1 MLHDLLSEHLSTVE
15 AVVRKLKEVYV
26 ECYEEE
32 ILTKNRV
39 NLRIRIRFKSGYLL
53 ELNEANM
60 VEESA
65 IIRLYYRYHFQD
77 EKNRLVFRYDN
88 APHFPGF
95 VNFPHHKHLPKKVTD
110 TIASSILNVIKE
122 ANDVESS
129 DRN

>member
-1 MLHDLLSEHLSTVE
+1 MLRDLLTEHLSAVE

-26 ECYEEE
+26 ERYEEE
-32 ILTKNRV
+32 ILTDNRV

-95 VNFPHHKHLPKKVTD
+95 ENFPHHKHLPDKVTD
-110 TIASSILNVIKE
+110 IIASSILNVIEE
-122 ANDVESS
+122 ANDIDTS